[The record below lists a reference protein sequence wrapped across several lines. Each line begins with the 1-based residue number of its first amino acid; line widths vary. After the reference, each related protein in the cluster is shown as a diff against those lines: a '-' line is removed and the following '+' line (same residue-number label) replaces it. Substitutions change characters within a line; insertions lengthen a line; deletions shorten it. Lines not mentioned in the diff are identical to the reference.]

1 MRKEITVSF
10 HVGSERVE
18 HLTEDYKE
26 QLAKRLSET
35 MSQYYT
41 ARPEEYL
48 RLKMEEVKN
57 ETVVQ
62 EDKAPGN
69 ETRF

>member
-10 HVGSERVE
+10 HVGNERIE
-18 HLTEDYKE
+18 RLTEEHKE

-35 MSQYYT
+35 MSRYYT

-48 RLKMEEVKN
+48 RLKLEDVKN
-57 ETVVQ
+57 ETDVQ
-62 EDKAPGN
+62 EKEEVD
-69 ETRF
+69 EV

>member
-1 MRKEITVSF
+1 MAKEITATF
-10 HVGSERVE
+10 HIGDKQVER
-18 HLTEDYKE
+18 LTEE
-26 QLAKRLSET
+26 HIERLSQNLSSV
-35 MSQYYT
+35 MSRYYT

-57 ETVVQ
+57 ETIVQ

-69 ETRF
+69 ET